1 MVNLRN
7 WRVAGTR
14 GSHAVAR
21 VVAADSHQ
29 AAIQRASKGRDFML
43 VTSCVLLD
51 ELSHVEIR
59 DRAVRA
65 HANLYRGV

>member
-1 MVNLRN
+1 MVKSRN

-14 GSHAVAR
+14 GSRSVAR

-51 ELSHVEIR
+51 ELPHDEIR
-59 DRAVRA
+59 QRAVSA
-65 HANLYRGV
+65 YVHLCKGV